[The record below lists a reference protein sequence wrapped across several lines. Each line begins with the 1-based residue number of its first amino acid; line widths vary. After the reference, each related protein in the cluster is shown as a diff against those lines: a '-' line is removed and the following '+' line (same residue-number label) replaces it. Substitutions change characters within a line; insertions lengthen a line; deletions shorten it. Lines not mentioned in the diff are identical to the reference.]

1 MNKNIQLSL
10 KTAAII
16 ALVAAAFTSTP
27 ASAAALIVGGITS
40 DATSDKTYDQWLG
53 WQFKT
58 GATGISVDKL
68 GYYDTSSGTDLNS
81 SHEVRLYVSQYV
93 GPQDSSSKGWDV
105 MSSLVATATVLP
117 NSFWD
122 QNYRW
127 QDISGGPVSLDAD
140 TYYFLMTGVAGDSYA
155 ELTSFNTGSWTMNS
169 ALVTEPSNAPISGY
183 TTVAPTSQADWN
195 MSVTTPFIYNAANV
209 SIVPEPPTWA
219 MMLVGVGALAL
230 LRRRR
235 A

>member
-1 MNKNIQLSL
+1 
-10 KTAAII
+10 
-16 ALVAAAFTSTP
+16 
-27 ASAAALIVGGITS
+27 
-40 DATSDKTYDQWLG
+40 
-53 WQFKT
+53 
-58 GATGISVDKL
+58 
-68 GYYDTSSGTDLNS
+68 
-81 SHEVRLYVSQYV
+81 
-93 GPQDSSSKGWDV
+93 
-105 MSSLVATATVLP
+105 
-117 NSFWD
+117 
-122 QNYRW
+122 
-127 QDISGGPVSLDAD
+127 
-140 TYYFLMTGVAGDSYA
+140 
-155 ELTSFNTGSWTMNS
+155 MNS

>member
-16 ALVAAAFTSTP
+16 ALVAAAFTAIP
-27 ASAAALIVGGITS
+27 ASAAPIVGGITS
-40 DATSDKTYDQWLG
+40 DAISDKTYDQWLG

-58 GATGISVDKL
+58 GATGIIVDKL

-93 GPQDSSSKGWDV
+93 GPQGSPSKGWDV
-105 MSSLVATATVLP
+105 MSSLVATATVQP
-117 NSFWD
+117 NSLWD

-127 QDISGGPVSLDAD
+127 QDISGGPVSLAAN

-155 ELTSFNTGSWTMNS
+155 QLSSSNTGSWTMNS

-195 MSVTTPFIYNAANV
+195 MSVTTPFIYNAPNI
-209 SIVPEPPTWA
+209 SIVPEPTTWA
-219 MMLVGVGALAL
+219 MMLVGGGALAL

>member
-58 GATGISVDKL
+58 GATGIIVDKL
-68 GYYDTSSGTDLNS
+68 GYYDTSGGTGLNS

-155 ELTSFNTGSWTMNS
+155 ELTSLNTGSWTMNS

>member
-10 KTAAII
+10 KTAGII
-16 ALVAAAFTSTP
+16 ALVAAAFTATP
-27 ASAAALIVGGITS
+27 SSAALIVGGITS
-40 DATSDKTYDQWLG
+40 NAASDKSYDQWLG

-58 GATGISVDKL
+58 GNATISVDRL
-68 GYYDTSSGTDLNS
+68 GYYDITGSSDLNS
-81 SHEVRLYVSQYV
+81 THEVRLYESVYV
-93 GPQDSSSKGWDV
+93 GPGTSSSRGWNV

-127 QDISGGPVSLDAD
+127 QDISGGPVSLAAN
-140 TYYFLMTGVAGDSYA
+140 TYYFLMANAAGDNYA
-155 ELTSFNTGSWTMNS
+155 ELTSGNTGSWTMNS
-169 ALVTEPSNAPISGY
+169 ALVTEVFNAPISGY
-183 TTVAPTSQADWN
+183 TTVAPTSQADWF
-195 MSVTTPFIYNAANV
+195 MSTTTPFIYNAANV